1 MVRALERR
9 QRSRVLRLPVRQ
21 PTSPT
26 RSGTTR
32 ALASHHVHRRGST
45 LTTTFRSLGILPETA
60 EALEAVGITTPF
72 PIQEMTLPV
81 ALSGKDVIGQAKTG
95 TGKTLGFGLP
105 LLERVTVPADVEA
118 GRAAPEALTDAP
130 QALVVVPTRELCQ
143 QVTNDLLTAGKVRNV
158 RVLAIYGGRAYEPQV
173 EALKKGVDVIVG
185 TPGRLLDL
193 AGQKKLSLK
202 HIKGLVL
209 DEADEMLDLGFL
221 PDVEKII
228 NMLPARRQTMLFS
241 ATMPGAVIGLA
252 RRYMSQ
258 PTHISA
264 TSPDDAGATVA
275 NTKQFVYRAHNMDKP
290 EMVARILQAD
300 GRGLAMVFCRTK
312 RTAADLADQLKQ
324 RGFASGAVHGD
335 LGQGAREQAL
345 RAFRNGKV
353 DVLVCTD
360 VAARGIDVEGVTHVI
375 NYQSPEEEKTYLHR
389 IGRTGR
395 AGAKGTAITLVDWD
409 DIPRWQ
415 LINKAL
421 DLGFSDPAE
430 TYSTSPHLYTDLGIP
445 EGTKGVL
452 PRSERTRAG
461 LDAEEVEDLGETGGR
476 GGRGRGDRGDRGGR
490 GGRDDARSADR
501 ERDRSSRTTPRRRR
515 RMRGGAPV
523 DAETSAAPAVEA
535 VTGAADS
542 AADTGTDAAQGPR
555 TLRRRRRTRNGEPSR
570 RPETAATLD
579 APVAQAAEA
588 TALAPSEAAVVE
600 PAEVAEAVEAPAKPR
615 RRRTRKSAEAPA
627 VPLETAPAATEATV
641 VETPAAVE
649 AVAAVEAPAAE
660 APAEKPRRRTRKATA
675 AEATLDTAEGATEP
689 ASEPAETKL
698 RRRTRKA
705 AVADTET
712 AQAPEEAAAEAE
724 TKPRRTRKTAAAK
737 AEAAADTAEATEAKP
752 KTRRTRKAAEPAAQ
766 APEEAA
772 AEAETKPRRTRK
784 TAAAKAEAAADT
796 AEATEAKPKT
806 RRTRKAAEP
815 AAQAPEEAAAEAET
829 KPRRTRKTAAAKAE
843 AAADTAEA
851 TEAKPK
857 TRRTRKTAAPAVQ
870 PAEAA
875 AEIPAQASQ
884 EPEAA
889 PRRRTRK
896 AVAAVEAPAAAAD
909 TAEAKPKARRTR
921 KTAAAAAEAGES

>member
-1 MVRALERR
+1 M
-9 QRSRVLRLPVRQ
+9 
-21 PTSPT
+21 
-26 RSGTTR
+26 
-32 ALASHHVHRRGST
+32 
-45 LTTTFRSLGILPETA
+45 
-60 EALEAVGITTPF
+60 
-72 PIQEMTLPV
+72 
-81 ALSGKDVIGQAKTG
+81 ALSGTDVIGQAKTG

-118 GRAAPEALTDAP
+118 GRAAPESLTDAP

-158 RVLAIYGGRAYEPQV
+158 RVTAIYGGRAYEPQV

-202 HIKGLVL
+202 HVKCLVL

-258 PTHISA
+258 PTHIRA

-275 NTKQFVYRAHNMDKP
+275 NTKQFIYRAHNMDKP

-360 VAARGIDVEGVTHVI
+360 VAARGIDVEGVTHVV

-421 DLGFSDPAE
+421 DLGFNDPPE

-461 LDAEEVEDLGETGGR
+461 LDAEVLEDLGEPGGR
-476 GGRGRGDRGDRGGR
+476 GGRTRGGR
-490 GGRDDARSADR
+490 GGREESRPAER
-501 ERDRSSRTTPRRRR
+501 ERSDRTPRRRR

-523 DAETSAAPAVEA
+523 DADTTASTAPET
-535 VTGAADS
+535 VTDGAADE
-542 AADTGTDAAQGPR
+542 ATGPR
-555 TLRRRRRTRNGEPSR
+555 TLRRRRRTRGGEPTR
-570 RPETAATLD
+570 RPVQTTAAD
-579 APVAQAAEA
+579 APGEQAAEA
-588 TALAPSEAAVVE
+588 TAVAVSEATDVTQAAEVVE
-600 PAEVAEAVEAPAKPR
+600 TPAKPR

-627 VPLETAPAATEATV
+627 EAAPVAEAT
-641 VETPAAVE
+641 AV
-649 AVAAVEAPAAE
+649 VEAPVTE
-660 APAEKPRRRTRKATA
+660 APAEAKPRRTRKTA
-675 AEATLDTAEGATEP
+675 AAKAEAVADTVEGTEAKP
-689 ASEPAETKL
+689 KA
-698 RRRTRKA
+698 RRTRK
-705 AVADTET
+705 T
-712 AQAPEEAAAEAE
+712 AEPEALTAEATPAPETTEA
-724 TKPRRTRKTAAAK
+724 KPRRTRKTAAAK
-737 AEAAADTAEATEAKP
+737 AEAAAD
-752 KTRRTRKAAEPAAQ
+752 
-766 APEEAA
+766 
-772 AEAETKPRRTRK
+772 
-784 TAAAKAEAAADT
+784 
-796 AEATEAKPKT
+796 
-806 RRTRKAAEP
+806 
-815 AAQAPEEAAAEAET
+815 
-829 KPRRTRKTAAAKAE
+829 
-843 AAADTAEA
+843 
-851 TEAKPK
+851 
-857 TRRTRKTAAPAVQ
+857 
-870 PAEAA
+870 
-875 AEIPAQASQ
+875 
-884 EPEAA
+884 
-889 PRRRTRK
+889 
-896 AVAAVEAPAAAAD
+896 
-909 TAEAKPKARRTR
+909 
-921 KTAAAAAEAGES
+921 

>member
-1 MVRALERR
+1 
-9 QRSRVLRLPVRQ
+9 
-21 PTSPT
+21 
-26 RSGTTR
+26 
-32 ALASHHVHRRGST
+32 
-45 LTTTFRSLGILPETA
+45 
-60 EALEAVGITTPF
+60 
-72 PIQEMTLPV
+72 MTLPV
-81 ALSGKDVIGQAKTG
+81 ALSGTDVIGQAKTG

-118 GRAAPEALTDAP
+118 GRAAPESLTDAP

-158 RVLAIYGGRAYEPQV
+158 RVTAIYGGRAYEPQV

-202 HIKGLVL
+202 HVKCLVL

-258 PTHISA
+258 PTHIRA

-275 NTKQFVYRAHNMDKP
+275 NTKQFIYRAHNMDKP

-421 DLGFSDPAE
+421 ELGFNDPPE

-461 LDAEEVEDLGETGGR
+461 LDAEVLEDLGEPGGR
-476 GGRGRGDRGDRGGR
+476 GGRTRGGR
-490 GGRDDARSADR
+490 GGREESRPAER
-501 ERDRSSRTTPRRRR
+501 ERSPRTPRRRR

-523 DAETSAAPAVEA
+523 DAETTANTAPET
-535 VTGAADS
+535 VTGDAAAADE
-542 AADTGTDAAQGPR
+542 ATGPR
-555 TLRRRRRTRNGEPSR
+555 TPRRRRRTRGGEPAR
-570 RPETAATLD
+570 GPVQAATAD
-579 APVAQAAEA
+579 APGEQAAEAAAVAVSEVTDVAQAAE
-588 TALAPSEAAVVE
+588 VVE
-600 PAEVAEAVEAPAKPR
+600 TPAKPR

-627 VPLETAPAATEATV
+627 EPTAVAETAV
-641 VETPAAVE
+641 
-649 AVAAVEAPAAE
+649 AVEAPAAE
-660 APAEKPRRRTRKATA
+660 APAETKPRRTRKTA
-675 AEATLDTAEGATEP
+675 AAKAEAATDTAEGTEAKPKTRRTRKTAEPETAVTAEATQAPEATEAKP
-689 ASEPAETKL
+689 RRTRKTAAAKAEAATDTAEGTEAKPKT
-698 RRRTRKA
+698 RRTRKA
-705 AVADTET
+705 AEPTVTAEATDPAAGIPAQSAPET
-712 AQAPEEAAAEAE
+712 AEA
-724 TKPRRTRKTAAAK
+724 KPRRTRKTAAAK
-737 AEAAADTAEATEAKP
+737 AEAAADTAEGTEAKPKTRRTRKTAEPAAVTAEATQAPETTEAKPRRTRKTAAAKAEAATDTAEGTEAKP
-752 KTRRTRKAAEPAAQ
+752 KTRRTRKAAEP
-766 APEEAA
+766 
-772 AEAETKPRRTRK
+772 TV
-784 TAAAKAEAAADT
+784 T
-796 AEATEAKPKT
+796 AEATD
-806 RRTRKAAEP
+806 P
-815 AAQAPEEAAAEAET
+815 AAG
-829 KPRRTRKTAAAKAE
+829 
-843 AAADTAEA
+843 
-851 TEAKPK
+851 
-857 TRRTRKTAAPAVQ
+857 
-870 PAEAA
+870 
-875 AEIPAQASQ
+875 IPAQASQ

-896 AVAAVEAPAAAAD
+896 AVAAVDAPE
-909 TAEAKPKARRTR
+909 EAKPKARRTR
-921 KTAAAAAEAGES
+921 KAAAATQPAEAGES